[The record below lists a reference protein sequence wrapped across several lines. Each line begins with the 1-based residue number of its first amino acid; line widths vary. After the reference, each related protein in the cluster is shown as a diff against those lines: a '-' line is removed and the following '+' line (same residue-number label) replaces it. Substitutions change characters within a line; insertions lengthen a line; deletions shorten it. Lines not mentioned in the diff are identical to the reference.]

1 VGRVGIGTDAPG
13 APLHVHRNQADGPM
27 GHQAQLRL
35 SSVNSNTGI
44 ELMTA
49 TGKKSWL
56 VGAQYNVDGGFE
68 ITPSATAIADNGTGG
83 HDFRTDEGATP
94 ALTIASSGSV
104 GIGTTAPVNKLD
116 VAGNV
121 REGGVFNACALCQLG
136 IWASTCRRRCLDPL
150 SGAAL
155 RISSVHVQVGTTGDV
170 TVGGTLKIGTQA
182 VGTVSAAGDI
192 VLGDLAS
199 GDGSSPLV
207 LRGNDQPV
215 AWFKYSGG
223 AHVAV
228 GADNAGS
235 DTFAV
240 TGTTRMDGDMS
251 IQSGSNFAL
260 GASGKPSVMN
270 FAGLYELVE
279 RQTIGVHTGMTFAIE
294 IADLH
299 SYVEVEVFQTHCGGG
314 CPTAYQ
320 RRIFVFNSYA
330 NMRELHGDA
339 GTSQTDRGSG
349 PWPTHNSLS
358 WDGGWDFQRVHTGHN
373 SHDWTSNLFR
383 IVHHGAT
390 DTNYG
395 GPYFV
400 RLRSTSA
407 PRLVSQ
413 ASDADCTTDC
423 SMCPKTTNA
432 AGESCSP
439 GKSGCSCNCVVTCP
453 GGF

>member
-1 VGRVGIGTDAPG
+1 VAWFKYENVGRVGIGTDAPG

-116 VAGNV
+116 VAGN
-121 REGGVFNACALCQLG
+121 
-136 IWASTCRRRCLDPL
+136 
-150 SGAAL
+150 
-155 RISSVHVQVGTTGDV
+155 VGTTGDV